1 MDERMKLIKELTDLH
16 GVSGFEEPVRF
27 YIQERLKDLTEIT
40 TDNLGSIIC
49 KKQGSSEQPKI
60 MISGHMDEIGF
71 LVSSITKEGY
81 LKFIPIGG
89 WWDQVLLSQR
99 VIIKTSKGDIP
110 GVIGSTPPHLLDAK
124 EREKI
129 VDKKTMF
136 IDVGAESNEEAMEK
150 LGIRPGD
157 VIVPDSPFTLMK
169 NDKYVMAKA
178 LDNRLGVALFIET
191 IEELAKIQH
200 PNTVYGVGTVQEEV
214 GLRGAQTAPD
224 VVKPD
229 INFTVDVGISGDTPG
244 LEKHY
249 IDVKLGKGPILLL
262 ADSSMLPHRSL
273 RDFVMDTA
281 STLNIPIQ
289 YSTMMG
295 GGTDAGAI
303 HKYGSGVPS
312 VSFGIPT
319 RYIHSHAGIFHRD
332 DYENLLRLLVEMIKK
347 LDESTVDL
355 IKK

>member
-150 LGIRPGD
+150 FGIRPGD

>member
-124 EREKI
+124 EREKV

-136 IDVGAESNEEAMEK
+136 IDVGAESKEEAMEK

>member
-1 MDERMKLIKELTDLH
+1 
-16 GVSGFEEPVRF
+16 
-27 YIQERLKDLTEIT
+27 
-40 TDNLGSIIC
+40 
-49 KKQGSSEQPKI
+49 
-60 MISGHMDEIGF
+60 
-71 LVSSITKEGY
+71 
-81 LKFIPIGG
+81 
-89 WWDQVLLSQR
+89 
-99 VIIKTSKGDIP
+99 
-110 GVIGSTPPHLLDAK
+110 
-124 EREKI
+124 
-129 VDKKTMF
+129 
-136 IDVGAESNEEAMEK
+136 
-150 LGIRPGD
+150 
-157 VIVPDSPFTLMK
+157 MK

>member
-136 IDVGAESNEEAMEK
+136 IDVGAESKEEAMEK
-150 LGIRPGD
+150 FGIRPGD